1 MSDPFSVNSRIGN
14 TGATR
19 AAATKVDAK
28 SSAGKSES
36 TTEAKTTSASSAQ
49 VTDSV
54 NLSNISQRVKDTP
67 DFDRAKVESIKAALR
82 EGSYPINPRRIAEN
96 FVALEKMI

>member
-1 MSDPFSVNSRIGN
+1 MSDPFSINSRIGN
-14 TGATR
+14 ASATR
-19 AAATKVDAK
+19 TTAAKLDAK
-28 SSAGKSES
+28 PSAGKSDS
-36 TTEAKTTSASSAQ
+36 AVEAKSSPAPAAPGAD
-49 VTDSV
+49 TV
-54 NLSNISQRVKDTP
+54 NLSQISQRVKDAP

>member
-1 MSDPFSVNSRIGN
+1 MSDPFSINARIGN
-14 TGATR
+14 ASAARTNAAKLDAKPTAAKSDSATEPKTASAS
-19 AAATKVDAK
+19 AAAN
-28 SSAGKSES
+28 S
-36 TTEAKTTSASSAQ
+36 
-49 VTDSV
+49 DSV

-82 EGSYPINPRRIAEN
+82 DGAYPINPRRIAEN

>member
-1 MSDPFSVNSRIGN
+1 MSDPFSVNARIGN

-19 AAATKVDAK
+19 ATATKVDNK

-36 TTEAKTTSASSAQ
+36 SSESKSASATSAQ

-82 EGSYPINPRRIAEN
+82 EGTYPINPRRIAEN

>member
-1 MSDPFSVNSRIGN
+1 MSDPFSINSRIGN
-14 TGATR
+14 TAATR
-19 AAATKVDAK
+19 TTAAKVDTKPTAAK
-28 SSAGKSES
+28 SDSAAETKSAPAAS
-36 TTEAKTTSASSAQ
+36 GASS
-49 VTDSV
+49 DSV

-82 EGSYPINPRRIAEN
+82 DGSYPINPRRIAEN

>member
-1 MSDPFSVNSRIGN
+1 MSDPFSINSRIGN
-14 TGATR
+14 ASAPR
-19 AAATKVDAK
+19 APATKVDGK
-28 SSAGKSES
+28 SNAVKSES
-36 TTEAKTTSASSAQ
+36 TTDAKTASASTAASS
-49 VTDSV
+49 DSV

-82 EGSYPINPRRIAEN
+82 DGAYPINPRRIAEN